1 MLTGCLAALGHFIG
15 RFTDKLRS
23 FFLTLRGANTTRW
36 TSECQQ
42 AFEEIKT
49 YLTRS
54 LILSSL
60 EPDEQLYMYLVV
72 SECTVSVV
80 LFRHV
85 KDKEQ
90 RLVYYVSKAMTNA
103 VHQDGTNNFSL
114 KKRYS
119 ETLPVFPSL
128 SGDYAKKH
136 ST

>member
-1 MLTGCLAALGHFIG
+1 M
-15 RFTDKLRS
+15 D
-23 FFLTLRGANTTRW
+23 
-36 TSECQQ
+36 ECQQ
-42 AFEEIKT
+42 AFKEIKT
-49 YLTRS
+49 YLTRP

-60 EPDEQLYMYLVV
+60 EPGEQLYMYLVV
-72 SECTVSVV
+72 SECAVSVF

-103 VHQDGTNNFSL
+103 VHQDGIDNFGL

-128 SGDYAKKH
+128 SSDCAKKH
-136 ST
+136 SA